1 MWDFSRLLAFF
12 EFLLVNFFVQRDTE
26 ELHHRFLRLS
36 EWISIILILAQ
47 SVDEELLCVFVLLI
61 NDDSIDGVSPCDE
74 LLTRL
79 NESVPLGQRWRAP
92 ILLLVS
98 PAQLGPT
105 RLSPS

>member
-12 EFLLVNFFVQRDTE
+12 EFLLVDFLVQRDPE
-26 ELHHRFLRLS
+26 QLHHRFLRLS

-79 NESVPLGQRWRAP
+79 NESVPLGQRWRAS
-92 ILLLVS
+92 ILFLVS

>member
-1 MWDFSRLLAFF
+1 MWDRSRLLAFSK
-12 EFLLVNFFVQRDTE
+12 FLLVDFLVQGDPE
-26 ELHHRFLRLS
+26 QLHHRFLRLS
-36 EWISIILILAQ
+36 EWISIVLILAQ
-47 SVDEELLCVFVLLI
+47 SVHKELLCIFVLLI

-98 PAQLGPT
+98 STQLGPT
-105 RLSPS
+105 RLSSS